1 MVQRRSRVA
10 SDQSRRYVQAAPVDP
25 VRFASAVLA
34 TVAAFFGYLVAS
46 EGLDRAFVET
56 LSINRRSGAA
66 DAFGPFVTLLGL
78 IYSIILGQIYSYYFD
93 RQGTIQ
99 DCLFQEVSAL
109 HQLKEIT
116 VLGNEKCILGKE
128 SFEVL
133 HRYGAQLQAA
143 GFTAETELLD
153 PTAVDLL
160 RLVDTLDQTEARAG
174 LVDSSALCRVAGDN
188 MVRITEA
195 RAKRV
200 SAIAGAL
207 PSIQGITQRVISV
220 VILLG
225 FVLVD
230 LGAPKLEALLFAVIC
245 GCFFLINSFLDD
257 LADPFSGTWSINSS
271 AKEDLERLMKDLEQ
285 LKS

>member
-1 MVQRRSRVA
+1 M
-10 SDQSRRYVQAAPVDP
+10 QAAPIDP

-34 TVAAFFGYLVAS
+34 TVAAFFGYLIAS
-46 EGLDRAFVET
+46 NGLDQAFMET

-109 HQLKEIT
+109 HQLKEVT
-116 VLGNEKCILGKE
+116 MLSNERCGLGKE

-133 HRYGAQLQAA
+133 HRYGAWLQAT
-143 GFTAETELLD
+143 GFSAETELLD
-153 PTAVDLL
+153 PTSLDIL
-160 RLVDTLDQTEARAG
+160 RLVDTLDQKAG
-174 LVDSSALCRVAGDN
+174 ALGRVAGDT

-195 RAKRV
+195 RANRV

-207 PSIQGITQRVISV
+207 PSIQKITQRVISV

-230 LGAPKLEALLFAVIC
+230 LGAPKLEALLFSVIC

-271 AKEDLERLMKDLEQ
+271 AKEDLDRLMKDLEQ